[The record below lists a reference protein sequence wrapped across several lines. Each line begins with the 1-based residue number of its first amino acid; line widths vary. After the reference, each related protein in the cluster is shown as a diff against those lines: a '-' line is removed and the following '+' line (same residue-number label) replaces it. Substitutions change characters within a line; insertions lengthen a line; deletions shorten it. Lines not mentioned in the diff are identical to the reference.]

1 MTTHARTAA
10 TACALVAGLFSLAP
24 THAVAAALRF
34 DDTAPGVITVS
45 ACDFEGG
52 LTVGGIA
59 MGLCG
64 VGAGGTLSFDE
75 AAGPITFSGSWINPL
90 GGVFGR
96 TIYLVEA
103 GDPLRIS
110 DILHYSIVSDAQRFS
125 FINGTFVSDLNGE
138 LGLVPPGTDPT
149 DVFVEDGN
157 PVLFSAP
164 FLSGAIISD
173 ADVVPEPASLAL
185 VGLGLAGLALARR
198 RRG

>member
-24 THAVAAALRF
+24 THAVAAALSF

-59 MGLCG
+59 MGVCG

-75 AAGPITFSGSWINPL
+75 GLITFSGSWINPL

-110 DILHYSIVSDAQRFS
+110 DILRYSIESNPQFS
-125 FINGTFVSDLNGE
+125 FISGTFISDVNGD
-138 LGLVPPGTDPT
+138 LGLVPPGTDPA

-164 FLSGAIISD
+164 FLSGRIISD
-173 ADVVPEPASLAL
+173 VDVVPEPASLAL
-185 VGLGLAGLALARR
+185 LGLGLAGLALARR

>member
-75 AAGPITFSGSWINPL
+75 AAGPITFTGSWFSTA
-90 GGVFGR
+90 GGVLGR

-110 DILHYSIVSDAQRFS
+110 DILHFSIETNSQNS
-125 FINGTFVSDLNGE
+125 FINGTFVSDLDGE
-138 LGLVPPGTDPT
+138 LGLVPPGTDPA

-164 FLSGAIISD
+164 FLSGGIISD
-173 ADVVPEPASLAL
+173 VDVVPEPASLAL
-185 VGLGLAGLALARR
+185 LGLGLAGLALARR

>member
-24 THAVAAALRF
+24 THAVAAALSF

-75 AAGPITFSGSWINPL
+75 AAGPITFSGSWINPA
-90 GGVFGR
+90 GGVFAR

-110 DILHYSIVSDAQRFS
+110 DILHYSIESNPQFS

-138 LGLVPPGTDPT
+138 LGLVPPGTDPA

-173 ADVVPEPASLAL
+173 VDVVPEPDSLAL
-185 VGLGLAGLALARR
+185 LGLGLAGLALARR